1 MHTGSSKLPYRSNV
15 GIMMVNKTGYIFVG
29 QRLDNNQDAWQMPQ
43 GGIDAGEDPET
54 AAYRELLE
62 ETGVN
67 QQNVRFL
74 ASSSRWLSYD
84 LPEDLIPT
92 LWNGKFRGQKQKWF
106 LFKFLG
112 KDGDINIATEHPEF
126 SKWKWISKE
135 NLLEEIVPFKKS
147 VYENVLKEFKTFNKF
162 KT

>member
-1 MHTGSSKLPYRSNV
+1 MQTNFNKLPYRSNV
-15 GIMMVNKTGYIFVG
+15 GIMMVNEKGYVFVG
-29 QRLDNNQDAWQMPQ
+29 QRLDNNQNAWQMPQ

-62 ETGVN
+62 ETGVKK
-67 QQNVRFL
+67 QDLQFV
-74 ASSSRWLSYD
+74 ASSSQWLSYD
-84 LPEDLIPT
+84 LPEDLIPI

-112 KDGDINIATEHPEF
+112 EDRDINIATEHPEF

-135 NLLEEIVPFKKS
+135 NLLKEIVPFKKS
-147 VYENVLKEFKTFNKF
+147 VYENVLKEFKSIKYV
-162 KT
+162 

>member
-1 MHTGSSKLPYRSNV
+1 MQTNFNKLPYRSNV
-15 GIMMVNKTGYIFVG
+15 GVMMVNEQGYVFVG
-29 QRLDNNQDAWQMPQ
+29 QRLDNNQNAWQMPQ

-62 ETGVN
+62 ETGVKK
-67 QQNVRFL
+67 QDVRFV
-74 ASSSRWLSYD
+74 ASSSKWLSYD
-84 LPEDLIPT
+84 LPEDLIPI

-112 KDGDINIATEHPEF
+112 EDRDINIATEHPEF

-135 NLLEEIVPFKKS
+135 NLLKEIVPFKKS
-147 VYENVLKEFKTFNKF
+147 VYENVLKEFKNI
-162 KT
+162 

>member
-1 MHTGSSKLPYRSNV
+1 MQTNFNKLPYRSNV
-15 GIMMVNKTGYIFVG
+15 GIMMVNEQGYVFVG
-29 QRLDNNQDAWQMPQ
+29 QRLDNNQNAWQMPQ

-62 ETGVN
+62 ETGVKK
-67 QQNVRFL
+67 QDVRFV
-74 ASSSRWLSYD
+74 ASSSHWLSYD
-84 LPEDLIPT
+84 LPEDLIPI

-112 KDGDINIATEHPEF
+112 EDGDINIATEHPEF

-135 NLLEEIVPFKKS
+135 NLLKEIVPFKKS
-147 VYENVLKEFKTFNKF
+147 VYENVLKEFKNI
-162 KT
+162 

>member
-1 MHTGSSKLPYRSNV
+1 MQTNFNKLPYRSNV
-15 GIMMVNKTGYIFVG
+15 GIMMVNEKGYVFVG

-43 GGIDAGEDPET
+43 GGIDPGEDPET

-62 ETGVN
+62 ETGVKK
-67 QQNVRFL
+67 QDVRFV
-74 ASSSRWLSYD
+74 ASSARWQSYD
-84 LPEDLIPT
+84 LPEDLIPI

-112 KDGDINIATEHPEF
+112 EDRDINIATEHPEF

-135 NLLEEIVPFKKS
+135 NLLKEIVPFKKS
-147 VYENVLKEFKTFNKF
+147 VYENVLKEFKNI
-162 KT
+162 

>member
-1 MHTGSSKLPYRSNV
+1 
-15 GIMMVNKTGYIFVG
+15 MMVNEKGYVFVG
-29 QRLDNNQDAWQMPQ
+29 QRLDNNQNAWQMPQ

-62 ETGVN
+62 ETGVKK
-67 QQNVRFL
+67 QDVRFV
-74 ASSSRWLSYD
+74 ASSSQWLSYD
-84 LPEDLIPT
+84 LPEDLIPI

-112 KDGDINIATEHPEF
+112 EDGDINIATEHPEF

-135 NLLEEIVPFKKS
+135 NLLKEIVPFKKS
-147 VYENVLKEFKTFNKF
+147 VYENVLKEFENI
-162 KT
+162 

>member
-1 MHTGSSKLPYRSNV
+1 MQKNFNKLPYRSNV
-15 GIMMVNKTGYIFVG
+15 GIMMVNEKGYVFVG
-29 QRLDNNQDAWQMPQ
+29 QRLDNNQNAWQMPQ

-62 ETGVN
+62 ETGVKK
-67 QQNVRFL
+67 QDVRFV
-74 ASSSRWLSYD
+74 ASSSQWLSYD
-84 LPEDLIPT
+84 LPEDLIPI

-112 KDGDINIATEHPEF
+112 EDVDINIATEHPEF

-135 NLLEEIVPFKKS
+135 NLLKEIVPFKKS
-147 VYENVLKEFKTFNKF
+147 VYENVLKEFKNIYYV
-162 KT
+162 

>member
-1 MHTGSSKLPYRSNV
+1 MQTHFNKLPYRSNV
-15 GIMMVNKTGYIFVG
+15 GIMMVNEKGYVFVG
-29 QRLDNNQDAWQMPQ
+29 QRLDNNQNAWQMPQ

-62 ETGVN
+62 ETGVKK
-67 QQNVRFL
+67 QDVRFV
-74 ASSSRWLSYD
+74 ASSSQWLSYD
-84 LPEDLIPT
+84 LPEDLIPI

-112 KDGDINIATEHPEF
+112 EDGDIDIATEHPEF

-135 NLLEEIVPFKKS
+135 NLLKEIVPFKKS
-147 VYENVLKEFKTFNKF
+147 VYENVLKEFKNIYYV
-162 KT
+162 

>member
-1 MHTGSSKLPYRSNV
+1 MQTNFNKLPYRSNV
-15 GIMMVNKTGYIFVG
+15 GIMMVNEKGYVFVG
-29 QRLDNNQDAWQMPQ
+29 QRLDNNQNAWQMPQ

-62 ETGVN
+62 ETGVKK
-67 QQNVRFL
+67 QDVRFV
-74 ASSSRWLSYD
+74 ASSSQWLSYD
-84 LPEDLIPT
+84 LPEDLIPI

-112 KDGDINIATEHPEF
+112 EDRDINIATEHHEF

-135 NLLEEIVPFKKS
+135 NLLKEIVPFKKS
-147 VYENVLKEFKTFNKF
+147 VYENVLKEFKNIYYV
-162 KT
+162 

>member
-29 QRLDNNQDAWQMPQ
+29 QRLDNNQNAWQMPQ

-147 VYENVLKEFKTFNKF
+147 VYENVLKEFKNI
-162 KT
+162 

>member
-1 MHTGSSKLPYRSNV
+1 MQTNFNKLPYRSNV
-15 GIMMVNKTGYIFVG
+15 GIMMVNEKGYVFVG
-29 QRLDNNQDAWQMPQ
+29 QRLDNNQNAWQMPQ

-62 ETGVN
+62 ETGVKK
-67 QQNVRFL
+67 QDVRFV

-84 LPEDLIPT
+84 LPEDLIPI

-112 KDGDINIATEHPEF
+112 EDVDINIATEHPEF
-126 SKWKWISKE
+126 SKWKWISKA
-135 NLLEEIVPFKKS
+135 NLLKEIVPFKKS
-147 VYENVLKEFKTFNKF
+147 VYENVLKEFKNI
-162 KT
+162 

>member
-1 MHTGSSKLPYRSNV
+1 
-15 GIMMVNKTGYIFVG
+15 MVNEKGYVFVG
-29 QRLDNNQDAWQMPQ
+29 KRLDNNQNAWQMPQ

-62 ETGVN
+62 ETGVKK
-67 QQNVRFL
+67 QDVRFV
-74 ASSSRWLSYD
+74 ASSSQWLSYD
-84 LPEDLIPT
+84 LPEDLIPI

-112 KDGDINIATEHPEF
+112 EDGDINIATEHPEF

-135 NLLEEIVPFKKS
+135 NLLKEIVPFKKS
-147 VYENVLKEFKTFNKF
+147 VYENVLKEFKNIYYV
-162 KT
+162 

>member
-1 MHTGSSKLPYRSNV
+1 MQTNFNKLPYRSNV
-15 GIMMVNKTGYIFVG
+15 GIMMVNEKGYVFVG
-29 QRLDNNQDAWQMPQ
+29 QRLDNNRIAWQMPQ

-62 ETGVN
+62 ETGVKK
-67 QQNVRFL
+67 QDVRFV
-74 ASSSRWLSYD
+74 ASSSKWLSYD
-84 LPEDLIPT
+84 VPEDLIPI

-112 KDGDINIATEHPEF
+112 EYGDITIATEHPQF

-135 NLLEEIVPFKKS
+135 NLLKEIVPFKKS
-147 VYENVLKEFKTFNKF
+147 VYEIVLKEFKNI
-162 KT
+162 

>member
-1 MHTGSSKLPYRSNV
+1 MQTNFNKLPYRSNV
-15 GIMMVNKTGYIFVG
+15 GIMMVNEKGYVFVG

-62 ETGVN
+62 ETGVKK
-67 QQNVRFL
+67 QDVRFV
-74 ASSSRWLSYD
+74 ASSSQWLSYD
-84 LPEDLIPT
+84 LPEDLIPI

-106 LFKFLG
+106 LVKFLG
-112 KDGDINIATEHPEF
+112 EDRDINIATEHPEF

-135 NLLEEIVPFKKS
+135 NLLKEIVPFKKS
-147 VYENVLKEFKTFNKF
+147 VYENVLKEFKNI
-162 KT
+162 

>member
-1 MHTGSSKLPYRSNV
+1 MQTKFNKLPYRSNV
-15 GIMMVNKTGYIFVG
+15 GIMMVNEKGYVFVG
-29 QRLDNNQDAWQMPQ
+29 QRLDNNQNAWQMPQ

-62 ETGVN
+62 ETGVKK
-67 QQNVRFL
+67 QDLQFV
-74 ASSSRWLSYD
+74 ASSSQWLSYD
-84 LPEDLIPT
+84 LPEDLIPI

-112 KDGDINIATEHPEF
+112 EDRNINIETEHPEF

-135 NLLEEIVPFKKS
+135 NLLKEIVPFKKS
-147 VYENVLKEFKTFNKF
+147 VYENVLKEFKSIKYV
-162 KT
+162 

>member
-1 MHTGSSKLPYRSNV
+1 MQTNFNKLPYRSNV
-15 GIMMVNKTGYIFVG
+15 GIMMVNEKGYVFVG
-29 QRLDNNQDAWQMPQ
+29 QRLDNNQNAWQMPQ

-62 ETGVN
+62 ETGVKK
-67 QQNVRFL
+67 QDVRFV
-74 ASSSRWLSYD
+74 ASSSQWLSYD
-84 LPEDLIPT
+84 LPEDLIPI

-112 KDGDINIATEHPEF
+112 EDGDINIATEHPEF

-135 NLLEEIVPFKKS
+135 NLLKEIVPFKKS
-147 VYENVLKEFKTFNKF
+147 VYENVIKEFKNI
-162 KT
+162 

>member
-1 MHTGSSKLPYRSNV
+1 MQTNFNKLPYRSNV
-15 GIMMVNKTGYIFVG
+15 GIMMVNEKGYVFVG
-29 QRLDNNQDAWQMPQ
+29 QRLDNNQNAWQMPQ

-62 ETGVN
+62 ETGVKK
-67 QQNVRFL
+67 QDIRFV
-74 ASSSRWLSYD
+74 ASSSQWLSYD
-84 LPEDLIPT
+84 LPEDLIPI

-112 KDGDINIATEHPEF
+112 EDGDINIATKHPEF

-135 NLLEEIVPFKKS
+135 NLLKEIVPFKKS
-147 VYENVLKEFKTFNKF
+147 VYKNVLKEFKNI
-162 KT
+162 

>member
-1 MHTGSSKLPYRSNV
+1 MQTNFNKLPYRSNV
-15 GIMMVNKTGYIFVG
+15 GIMMVNEKGYVFVG
-29 QRLDNNQDAWQMPQ
+29 QRLDNNQNAWQMPQ

-62 ETGVN
+62 ETGVKK
-67 QQNVRFL
+67 QNVRFV
-74 ASSSRWLSYD
+74 ASSSQWLSYD
-84 LPEDLIPT
+84 LPEDLIPI

-112 KDGDINIATEHPEF
+112 EDGDINIATEHPEF

-135 NLLEEIVPFKKS
+135 NLLKEIVPFKKS
-147 VYENVLKEFKTFNKF
+147 VYENVLKEFKNI
-162 KT
+162 

>member
-15 GIMMVNKTGYIFVG
+15 GIMMVNKSGYIFVG
-29 QRLDNNQDAWQMPQ
+29 QRLDNNQNAWQMPQ

-112 KDGDINIATEHPEF
+112 KDGDINIETEHPEF
-126 SKWKWISKE
+126 SKWKWISKK

-147 VYENVLKEFKTFNKF
+147 VYENVLKEFKNI
-162 KT
+162 

>member
-1 MHTGSSKLPYRSNV
+1 MQTNFNKLPYRSNV
-15 GIMMVNKTGYIFVG
+15 GIMMVNEKGYVFVG
-29 QRLDNNQDAWQMPQ
+29 QRLDNNQNAWQMPQ

-62 ETGVN
+62 ETGVKK
-67 QQNVRFL
+67 QDVRFV
-74 ASSSRWLSYD
+74 ASSSQWLSYD
-84 LPEDLIPT
+84 LPEDLIPI

-112 KDGDINIATEHPEF
+112 EDGDINIVTEHPEF

-135 NLLEEIVPFKKS
+135 NLLKEIVPFKKS
-147 VYENVLKEFKTFNKF
+147 VYENVLKEFKNI
-162 KT
+162 

>member
-1 MHTGSSKLPYRSNV
+1 
-15 GIMMVNKTGYIFVG
+15 
-29 QRLDNNQDAWQMPQ
+29 MPQ

-62 ETGVN
+62 ETGVKK
-67 QQNVRFL
+67 QDVRFV
-74 ASSSRWLSYD
+74 ASSSQWLSYD
-84 LPEDLIPT
+84 LPEDLIPI

-112 KDGDINIATEHPEF
+112 EDGDINIATEHPEF

-135 NLLEEIVPFKKS
+135 NLLKEIVPFKKS
-147 VYENVLKEFKTFNKF
+147 VYENVLKEFKNIYYV
-162 KT
+162 

>member
-29 QRLDNNQDAWQMPQ
+29 QRLDNNQNAWQMPQ

-112 KDGDINIATEHPEF
+112 KDGDINISTDQPEF

-147 VYENVLKEFKTFNKF
+147 VYENVLKEFKNI
-162 KT
+162 

>member
-1 MHTGSSKLPYRSNV
+1 MQKNSSKLPYRSNV
-15 GIMMVNKTGYIFVG
+15 GIMMVNEKGYVFVG
-29 QRLDNNQDAWQMPQ
+29 QRLDNNQNAWQMPQ

-62 ETGVN
+62 ETGVKK
-67 QQNVRFL
+67 QDVRFV

-84 LPEDLIPT
+84 LPEDLIPI

-112 KDGDINIATEHPEF
+112 EDGDINIATEHPEF
-126 SKWKWISKE
+126 SKWKWVSKE
-135 NLLEEIVPFKKS
+135 NLLKGIVPFKKS
-147 VYENVLKEFKTFNKF
+147 VYENVLKEFKNI
-162 KT
+162 

>member
-1 MHTGSSKLPYRSNV
+1 MQANFNKLPYRSNV
-15 GIMMVNKTGYIFVG
+15 GIMMVNEKGYVFVG
-29 QRLDNNQDAWQMPQ
+29 QRLDNNQNAWQMPQ

-62 ETGVN
+62 ETGVKK
-67 QQNVRFL
+67 QNVRFV
-74 ASSSRWLSYD
+74 ASSSQWLSYD
-84 LPEDLIPT
+84 LPEDLIPI

-112 KDGDINIATEHPEF
+112 EDVDINIATEHPEF

-135 NLLEEIVPFKKS
+135 NLLKEIVPFKKS
-147 VYENVLKEFKTFNKF
+147 VYENVLKEFKNI
-162 KT
+162 

>member
-1 MHTGSSKLPYRSNV
+1 MQTNFNKLPYRSNV
-15 GIMMVNKTGYIFVG
+15 GIMMVNEKGYVFVG
-29 QRLDNNQDAWQMPQ
+29 QRLDNNQNAWQMPQ

-62 ETGVN
+62 ETGVKK
-67 QQNVRFL
+67 QDVRL
-74 ASSSRWLSYD
+74 VASSAQWLSYD
-84 LPEDLIPT
+84 LPEDLIPI

-112 KDGDINIATEHPEF
+112 EDGDINIATEHPEF

-135 NLLEEIVPFKKS
+135 NLLKEIVPFKKS
-147 VYENVLKEFKTFNKF
+147 VYENVLKEFKNI
-162 KT
+162 

>member
-1 MHTGSSKLPYRSNV
+1 MQKNFNKLPYRSNV
-15 GIMMVNKTGYIFVG
+15 GIMMVNEKGYVFVG
-29 QRLDNNQDAWQMPQ
+29 QRLDNNQNAWQMPQ

-62 ETGVN
+62 ETGVKK
-67 QQNVRFL
+67 QDVRFV
-74 ASSSRWLSYD
+74 ASSSQWLSYD
-84 LPEDLIPT
+84 LPEDLIPI

-112 KDGDINIATEHPEF
+112 EDGDINIATEHPEF

-135 NLLEEIVPFKKS
+135 NLLKEIVPFKKS
-147 VYENVLKEFKTFNKF
+147 VYENVLKEFKNI
-162 KT
+162 